1 MDLEILEELEKI
13 YRNVKIEVEFID
25 FRKYK
30 IICKLP
36 IIEEIF
42 DFTYTYNVNFTK
54 DYNIDIIKYNIDKQI
69 IKCYKREEINNE
81 NND

>member
-1 MDLEILEELEKI
+1 MEQEILEELLKKYKNI
-13 YRNVKIEVEFID
+13 KIEVEFVD

-42 DFTYTYNVNFTK
+42 DFIYTYNVNLTK
-54 DYNIDIIKYNIDKQI
+54 DCNIDIIKNNINKQI
-69 IKCYKREEINNE
+69 IKSFERS
-81 NND
+81 

>member
-1 MDLEILEELEKI
+1 MDLEIEDKLQEI
-13 YRNVKIEVEFID
+13 YKNIKIEVEFVD

-42 DFTYTYNVNFTK
+42 DFIYTYNVNLTK
-54 DYNIDIIKYNIDKQI
+54 DYNIDIIKNNINKQI
-69 IKCYKREEINNE
+69 IKSFERS
-81 NND
+81 

>member
-1 MDLEILEELEKI
+1 MIILEVEIEDKLQEI
-13 YRNVKIEVEFID
+13 YKKYIKIEVEFVD

-42 DFTYTYNVNFTK
+42 DFIYTYNVNLTK
-54 DYNIDIIKYNIDKQI
+54 DYNIDIIKNNINKQI
-69 IKCYKREEINNE
+69 IKLFERS
-81 NND
+81 

>member
-1 MDLEILEELEKI
+1 MELEIEDKLQEI
-13 YRNVKIEVEFID
+13 YKNIKIEVEFVD

-42 DFTYTYNVNFTK
+42 DFIYTYNVNLTK
-54 DYNIDIIKYNIDKQI
+54 DYNIDIIKNNINKQI
-69 IKCYKREEINNE
+69 IKSFERS
-81 NND
+81 

>member
-1 MDLEILEELEKI
+1 MELEIEDKLQEI
-13 YRNVKIEVEFID
+13 YKNIKIEVEFVD

-42 DFTYTYNVNFTK
+42 DFIYTYNVNLTK
-54 DYNIDIIKYNIDKQI
+54 DYNIDIIKNNINKQI
-69 IKCYKREEINNE
+69 IKSFERK
-81 NND
+81 